1 MGGGWAGGDVWG
13 DRWGI
18 GEWGIGGWIGGW
30 YQLHMPLRIANKM
43 NKILVSYN
51 VY

>member
-1 MGGGWAGGDVWG
+1 MEDRWGMGGWVGDG
-13 DRWGI
+13 WGI